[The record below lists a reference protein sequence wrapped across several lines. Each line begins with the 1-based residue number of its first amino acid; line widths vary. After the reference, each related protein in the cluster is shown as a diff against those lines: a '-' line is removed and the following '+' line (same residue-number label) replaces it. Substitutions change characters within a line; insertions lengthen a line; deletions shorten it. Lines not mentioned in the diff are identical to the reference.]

1 MRAVVQRVAEARVSV
16 GGEIVGQI
24 AGGLCVFLGI
34 GRGDNEKHAD
44 ALAEKLKNLRIF
56 EDPQGKMN
64 LSITD
69 CGGAILV
76 ISQFTLHADCRRGNR
91 PSFSDAAPPDQADR
105 IYQYFTDRLRAL
117 GLKVATG
124 RFQSHMRVALVNDG
138 PATFILENP

>member
-1 MRAVVQRVAEARVSV
+1 MSVS
-16 GGEIVGQI
+16 GEVVGQI
-24 AGGLCVFLGI
+24 AAGLCVFLGI
-34 GRGDNEKHAD
+34 GRADNEKHAD
-44 ALAEKLKNLRIF
+44 ALAEKLQNLRIF
-56 EDPQGKMN
+56 ENQQGKMN

-76 ISQFTLHADCRRGNR
+76 ISQFTLYADCRRGNR
-91 PSFSDAAPPDQADR
+91 PSFSDAAPPDHADR

-124 RFQSHMRVALVNDG
+124 RFQAHMQVALINDG